1 MPSEHVF
8 HLNDRTVMKNA
19 AHDSNRPAVIVL
31 ATSKAWQAAIK
42 QHFGSMTIVWALD
55 AQDTANEAARFPD
68 AAIVIE
74 LTSQPQQK
82 LALTLRKLLQHRRL
96 VFLVTQIGLQSS
108 AEPFRRLGIA
118 DVIVTISQTD
128 RLHSMIARYNRGLEQ
143 HSLTLEQQIESALP
157 WR

>member
-1 MPSEHVF
+1 MKTHSE
-8 HLNDRTVMKNA
+8 NQT
-19 AHDSNRPAVIVL
+19 NRDVVIVL

-42 QHFGSMTIVWALD
+42 QHFSAMTVAWALD
-55 AQDTANEAARFPD
+55 VQDMAQEAERFSEAAV
-68 AAIVIE
+68 VIE
-74 LTSQPQQK
+74 MGARTQQN
-82 LALTLRKLLQHRRL
+82 LVPALRKLLQHRRL

-128 RLHSMIARYNRGLEQ
+128 RLCRMIARYNRGLER
-143 HSLTLEQQIESALP
+143 HRLTLEQQIESALP